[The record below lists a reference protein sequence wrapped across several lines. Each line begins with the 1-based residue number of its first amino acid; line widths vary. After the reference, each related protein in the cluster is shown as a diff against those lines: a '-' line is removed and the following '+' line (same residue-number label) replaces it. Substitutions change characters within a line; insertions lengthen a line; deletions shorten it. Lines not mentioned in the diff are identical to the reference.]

1 MAALQPSLDAAST
14 KTRLKGRVA
23 IVTGGAGG
31 IGSACVRRFLN
42 DGALVAFFDIDQVA
56 GKQLEAELQ
65 AAGFETKF
73 YQVDVSDREACFK
86 AVSHVASQY
95 GGCINFLVNCA
106 AVFTYKALDADTSDW
121 AQVMSVNVA
130 GYSNMVQACFPHMK
144 TAEPDARSVVNIASI
159 FAHVSSASKWTYCTS
174 KGAVLELTRC
184 MALDL
189 AKDDIRV
196 NSVSPGSINTAA
208 VAKFF
213 AGDEDLKRW
222 FEGCHMMNRIGES
235 AEVAAAI
242 AFLCSRDASF
252 ITGADLPVDG
262 GYAAVGPERH
272 GKDGAKFTGTMPE

>member
-14 KTRLKGRVA
+14 KDRLKGRVA

-42 DGALVAFFDIDQVA
+42 DGARVAFFDIDQVA
-56 GKQLEAELQ
+56 GKQSEVELQ

-86 AVSHVASQY
+86 AVSHVANQY

-106 AVFTYKALDADTSDW
+106 AAFIYKALDADTSDW

-144 TAEPDARSVVNIASI
+144 TAEPDARSVVNIASVLS
-159 FAHVSSASKWTYCTS
+159 HVASASKWTYCTS

-208 VAKFF
+208 LANFF
-213 AGDEDLKRW
+213 AGDEDQKRW
-222 FEGCHMMNRIGES
+222 FEGCHMMNRIGAC

-252 ITGADLPVDG
+252 ITGAELPVDG
-262 GYAAVGPERH
+262 GFTAVGPERH
-272 GKDGAKFTGTMPE
+272 GKEGAKFTGTIPE